1 MYVPKTIAFTST
13 QILPNFFFQSQKC
26 MSVVTAIGG
35 NSYQSK
41 FATNSI
47 HKIITTF
54 SLPIL
59 LQHSLFLCKTY
70 SFKACILLQ
79 LHSKDLLLLNQKLGP
94 SCAGALQGAAAHSA
108 SVSYATLYLQLQN
121 FTETFARFS
130 ITPQSPSLRR
140 ASDFSSDIASR
151 CQKMV
156 LCVRPNSFHPLSGS
170 SPITLFVPFASCT
183 AFYDLFPHQNLALT
197 KNMVLHH
204 VRIFKVSLVVFLT
217 KENPPLLQSHG
228 TA

>member
-1 MYVPKTIAFTST
+1 
-13 QILPNFFFQSQKC
+13 

-108 SVSYATLYLQLQN
+108 SVSSLKHLLASQSHLSLPAWDEPAISAVILRADARRWCSVYGPTPSIPCQDLALSPYLCH
-121 FTETFARFS
+121 
-130 ITPQSPSLRR
+130 SL
-140 ASDFSSDIASR
+140 
-151 CQKMV
+151 
-156 LCVRPNSFHPLSGS
+156 LVRPFMIYSHTKTLPSPKTWCYTTWEYLKFPL
-170 SPITLFVPFASCT
+170 
-183 AFYDLFPHQNLALT
+183 
-197 KNMVLHH
+197 
-204 VRIFKVSLVVFLT
+204 
-217 KENPPLLQSHG
+217 
-228 TA
+228 